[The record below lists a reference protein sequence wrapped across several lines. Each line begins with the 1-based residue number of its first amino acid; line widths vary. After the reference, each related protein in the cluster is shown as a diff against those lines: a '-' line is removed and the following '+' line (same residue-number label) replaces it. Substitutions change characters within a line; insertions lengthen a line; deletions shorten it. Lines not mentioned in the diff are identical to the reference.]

1 MLRLCPSTLKT
12 VRPVTKILRYLDF
25 APRSGR
31 KDCKPWPTLVA
42 WQVPEHLER
51 FIRER
56 LPSIEQVEIVLLLRG
71 DPSHAWSALEVS
83 EKLGTPPESTA
94 MRLFLLASNGVL
106 TFESSGVPRY
116 RYAAVDPATDALV
129 NELAQAHDER
139 RDALYELVG
148 APTRDP
154 LRSFADAFKLKK

>member
-1 MLRLCPSTLKT
+1 MQ
-12 VRPVTKILRYLDF
+12 F
-25 APRSGR
+25 ATTP
-31 KDCKPWPTLVA
+31 VA
-42 WQVPEHLER
+42 WSVPEHLQR

-56 LPSIEQVEIVLLLRG
+56 LPSLEQIEIVLLLRG
-71 DPSHAWSALEVS
+71 DASRAWTALEVS

-106 TFESSGVPRY
+106 AFESSGVPKY
-116 RYAAVDPATDALV
+116 RYAAADQATGTLVD
-129 NELAQAHDER
+129 ELAQIHEER

-154 LRSFADAFKLKK
+154 LRSFADAFRLKK